1 MPTKINRGQRLPIP
15 FKDGVSIYD
24 SQNKPRM
31 YLTQKAFEKSFPKY
45 LIDDKGVELVE
56 FAEVRH
62 ESWVAIPVNGEFK
75 FRCSNID
82 CARLIPPGYTPKT
95 AKWCPNCGSIMDG
108 EVF

>member
-1 MPTKINRGQRLPIP
+1 MGCQLKRGCSLYIP
-15 FKDGVSIYD
+15 FKNGVSIYD
-24 SQNKPRM
+24 SQQKPRM
-31 YLTQKAFEKSFPKY
+31 YKTRQAFERSFPDRN
-45 LIDDKGVELVE
+45 INRDSIELVE